1 MTDTVL
7 VNLQSRMEREEQER
21 VQQIT
26 KWRPSKEA
34 DVPMNNSI
42 VEDYEFPSFQQSFVD
57 RQSVGKRYSMYIYI
71 YAFRNEW
78 I

>member
-26 KWRPSKEA
+26 KWKPSKEA

-71 YAFRNEW
+71 YAFRNDW

>member
-7 VNLQSRMEREEQER
+7 VNIQSRMEREEQER

-26 KWRPSKEA
+26 KWKPSKEA